1 MADRYPSELSG
12 GQQQRVALARAVVN
26 QPKVLLLDEPMA
38 ALDLKLRK
46 RMQIELKRLQ
56 ERLGIT
62 FIIVTHY
69 QAEALGMAERIAVM
83 SNGRIEQIGTG
94 SEFYHNTRT
103 QFFPD
108 RKRA

>member
-1 MADRYPSELSG
+1 MSARVGAALDLVGMETMADRYPSELSG

-62 FIIVTHY
+62 FIIVTHD
-69 QAEALGMAERIAVM
+69 QEEPLVMAEQISVN
-83 SNGRIEQIGTG
+83 SNGRARGG
-94 SEFYHNTRT
+94 KKCVN
-103 QFFPD
+103 
-108 RKRA
+108 